1 MGLADM
7 KLYIINTV
15 VFAVT
20 MTEIETW
27 LKIILLICTIVYT
40 VIKTKKL

>member
-27 LKIILLICTIVYT
+27 LKIILLICTIIYT
-40 VIKTKKL
+40 IMKIKKM

>member
-1 MGLADM
+1 M

>member
-27 LKIILLICTIVYT
+27 LKIILLVCTIVYT
-40 VIKTKKL
+40 VMKIKKL

>member
-1 MGLADM
+1 MDLADM
-7 KLYIINTV
+7 KIYFINTMV
-15 VFAVT
+15 LALT

-40 VIKTKKL
+40 IMKAKKL

>member
-1 MGLADM
+1 M

-40 VIKTKKL
+40 IMKAKKL

>member
-1 MGLADM
+1 M

-27 LKIILLICTIVYT
+27 LKIILLICTIIYT
-40 VIKTKKL
+40 IMKIKKM